1 MMADLKGRSHYQRL
15 MFALAGLRHA
25 WRTER
30 SLRLQLAALAG
41 VVAVLAWLRPPAIW
55 WALGGLACALVLAAE
70 LFNTA
75 IEALVDH
82 LHPDVHPAI
91 RVVKD
96 CAAAAVLVA
105 SLGAVAVAAAF
116 AVWWCTMR

>member
-1 MMADLKGRSHYQRL
+1 MADWKGRNHYQRL
-15 MFALAGLRHA
+15 MFALAGVRHA
-25 WRTER
+25 LRTER
-30 SLRLQLAALAG
+30 SLRLQLLALAG

-55 WALGGLACALVLAAE
+55 WALAALACALVLAAE
-70 LFNTA
+70 LANTA

-96 CAAAAVLVA
+96 CAAAAVLA
-105 SLGAVAVAAAF
+105 AALGALAVAAAF
-116 AVWWCTMR
+116 AAWWWTAR

>member
-1 MMADLKGRSHYQRL
+1 MMANWKGQSHYKRL
-15 MFALAGLRHA
+15 SFALAGLRQA

-30 SLRLQLAALAG
+30 SLRLQLLALAG

-55 WALGGLACALVLAAE
+55 WALGAFACALVLAAE

-82 LHPDVHPAI
+82 LHPDAHPAV

-105 SLGAVAVAAAF
+105 SLGALAVAAAF
-116 AVWWCTMR
+116 AVWSFTVQ

>member
-1 MMADLKGRSHYQRL
+1 MADWKGRNHYQRL

-25 WRTER
+25 CRSER
-30 SLRLQLAALAG
+30 SLRLQLLALAG
-41 VVAVLAWLRPPAIW
+41 VVAALAWLRPPAIW
-55 WALGGLACALVLAAE
+55 WALAGLACALVLAAE
-70 LFNTA
+70 LANTA

-105 SLGAVAVAAAF
+105 ALGALAVAAAF
-116 AVWWCTMR
+116 AVWWWTAR

>member
-1 MMADLKGRSHYQRL
+1 

-30 SLRLQLAALAG
+30 SLRLQLLALAG
-41 VVAVLAWLRPPAIW
+41 VVALLFGLRPPAIW
-55 WALGGLACALVLAAE
+55 WALVGLVCALVIAAE

-82 LHPDVHPAI
+82 LHPEIHPAI

-96 CAAAAVLVA
+96 CAAAAVLVT
-105 SLGAVAVAAAF
+105 SLGALAVATAL
-116 AVWWCTMR
+116 AVWWWAQR